1 MNCTTIYDRVMVF
14 TKVERLLIN
23 FMGDYNVIITKLYH
37 HKTIFCLFCLML
49 HKILRLKDVTKF
61 CIDLLLSTID
71 V

>member
-1 MNCTTIYDRVMVF
+1 MNCTTVYDRVMVF

-37 HKTIFCLFCLML
+37 HKTIFG
-49 HKILRLKDVTKF
+49 LKDVTKF
-61 CIDLLLSTID
+61 CISFCIDLLLSTVD